1 MKSIWMTKDTTVIP
15 MPKQNKTKPKQSYLD
30 KIIKQEL
37 KRPSPTSILKDFLL

>member
-1 MKSIWMTKDTTVIP
+1 MWMTKDNTVIP
-15 MPKQNKTKPKQSYLD
+15 MPKSKKLKPKPKQSFLD